1 MLQASR
7 RPEDPRIELFLPFL
21 TQGTCYKLLTLPTY
35 LLISLLSIYLSAP
48 RIQPL
53 HHLNTQ
59 TLKRGKS
66 TCVSLHSAM
75 CEAEKEEAR
84 GLLIEALHVAPV
96 LLLSLHITAL
106 TPST

>member
-1 MLQASR
+1 
-7 RPEDPRIELFLPFL
+7 
-21 TQGTCYKLLTLPTY
+21 
-35 LLISLLSIYLSAP
+35 
-48 RIQPL
+48 
-53 HHLNTQ
+53 
-59 TLKRGKS
+59 
-66 TCVSLHSAM
+66 M